1 MCGCLWPYGNRQEAL
16 YRRRIAMAEVRRI
29 ILEPKAAVSCSKGEK
44 LKVAAYC
51 RVSTDTEEQKTSFD
65 RQVESYTSMIEMN
78 PEWELAGIYADE
90 GVTGTIAEKRPDF
103 MRMMADCDAGKIN
116 LILTKSISR
125 FARNL
130 IECLTYVRHLG
141 SIGVHIIFEKE
152 NIDTRQKYSE
162 ILLTI
167 LAAFAQEESRSIS
180 ENTMWG
186 IRKRFEEGEARWSK
200 LYGYEKNADGEYQ
213 IVSEQAAVVK
223 TIFTMYEHGKSIS
236 EIMEHLKTEG
246 IRSPG
251 DTPHWTRSAVSNLLM
266 NERYIGDL
274 LVQKYVT
281 ESHISHKRIKNDC
294 TEIPSFYIENH
305 HAGIIPRKQF
315 ERVQLI
321 RSMRRIRPVE
331 DDTDMGQCNQ
341 YPLGQKL
348 RCPHCG
354 SILYQRA
361 VAVQTEHSTGWCC
374 ERGDHPCGNFI
385 IRSSAVEAALLKA
398 YETVDLEAV
407 KQKRKENEYR
417 EDAQLLLSM
426 KKAKPVFDSV
436 DYWWVDDLIDRIE
449 FGKHSVNGRAL
460 MRLKAMGKGTEDDRV
475 MKVFWR
481 CGIVTIISSGAVTE
495 RDDPAMLAKMHHRM
509 VERRQKKEAD
519 AV

>member
-1 MCGCLWPYGNRQEAL
+1 
-16 YRRRIAMAEVRRI
+16 MAEVRKI
-29 ILEPKAAVSCSKGEK
+29 VVGAKAAAAGVMGEK

-51 RVSTDTEEQKTSFD
+51 RVSTDTEEQMTSFD
-65 RQVESYTSMIEMN
+65 RQVETYTTMIGLN

-90 GVTGTIAEKRPDF
+90 GVSGTSAEKRPEF

-130 IECLTYVRHLG
+130 IECLTFVRHLG

-152 NIDTRQKYSE
+152 GIDTRQKYSE

-186 IRKRFEEGEARWSK
+186 IRKRFEEGEARWCR
-200 LYGYEKNADGEYQ
+200 LYGYEKTADGEYQ
-213 IVSEQAAVVK
+213 IVPEQAKVVK
-223 TIFTMYEHGKSIS
+223 KMFTMYEHGKSIT
-236 EIMEHLKTEG
+236 EIMDYLKMEG

-251 DTPHWTRSAVSNLLM
+251 DTDAWTKSAVSNLLM

-281 ESHISHKRIKNDC
+281 ENHISHRRLKNDC
-294 TEIPSFYIENH
+294 SEIPSFYIENH
-305 HAGIIPRKQF
+305 HVGIIPRKQF

-321 RSMRRIRPVE
+321 RAMRRVKSVG
-331 DDTDMGQCNQ
+331 DDSDMGQCNQ

-348 RCPHCG
+348 RCPFCG
-354 SILYQRA
+354 SVLYQRA
-361 VAVQTEHSTGWCC
+361 VEVQTDHSKGWCC
-374 ERGDHPCGNFI
+374 ERGENPCGKFV
-385 IRSSAVEAALLKA
+385 IRSRLVEPALLKA
-398 YETVDLEAV
+398 YELVDLDAV
-407 KQKRKENEYR
+407 REKQKDPKHSK
-417 EDAQLLLSM
+417 DAKLLLSM
-426 KKAKPVFDSV
+426 KKKTPVFESV
-436 DYWWVDDLIDRIE
+436 DYWWVDDLIDHIE
-449 FGKHSVNGRAL
+449 FGAHSMDAREL
-460 MRLKAMGKGTEDDRV
+460 MRMKALGKEQEDDRV

-481 CGIVTIISSGAVTE
+481 CGVVTAVPSGAVTE
-495 RDDPAMLAKMHHRM
+495 RDNPVKVARMHGRM
-509 VERRQKKEAD
+509 VERKRKKKEEAE

>member
-1 MCGCLWPYGNRQEAL
+1 
-16 YRRRIAMAEVRRI
+16 MAEIRKIVV
-29 ILEPKAAVSCSKGEK
+29 ETKTAAGIAGEK

-51 RVSTDTEEQKTSFD
+51 RVSTDTDEQKTSFD
-65 RQVESYTSMIEMN
+65 AQVESYKALIGLN

-90 GVTGTIAEKRPDF
+90 GVTGTSAEKRPDF
-103 MRMMADCDAGKIN
+103 MRMMADCDAGKVN
-116 LILTKSISR
+116 LIITKSISR

-130 IECLTYVRHLG
+130 IECLTFVRHLG

-152 NIDTRQKYSE
+152 KIDTREKYSE

-186 IRKRFEEGEARWSK
+186 IRKRFEEGEARWCR

-213 IVSEQAAVVK
+213 IVPEQAEVVK
-223 TIFTMYEHGKSIS
+223 KMFTMYEHGKSITD
-236 EIMEHLKTEG
+236 IMEYLKREG

-251 DTPHWTRSAVSNLLM
+251 DTETWTRSAVSNLLM

-281 ESHISHKRIKNDC
+281 ENHISHRRLKNDC
-294 TEIPSFYIENH
+294 SEIPSFYIENH
-305 HAGIIPRKQF
+305 HVGIIPRKQF

-321 RSMRRIRPVE
+321 RAMRRIRPV
-331 DDTDMGQCNQ
+331 DDDSDMGQCNQ

-348 RCPHCG
+348 RCPYCG
-354 SILYQRA
+354 STLYQRS
-361 VAVQTEHSTGWCC
+361 VSVQVDHTKGWCC
-374 ERGDHPCGNFI
+374 ERGENPCGNFV
-385 IRSSAVEAALLKA
+385 IRTRLVEPALLKA
-398 YETVDLEAV
+398 YETVDLEEV
-407 KQKRKENEYR
+407 KEKRKDPKFK
-417 EDAQLLLSM
+417 EDATLFLSM
-426 KKAKPVFDSV
+426 KKETPAFESV

-449 FGKHSVNGRAL
+449 FGEHKSNARDIL
-460 MRLKAMGKGTEDDRV
+460 RMKAMGMEPDDDRT
-475 MKVFWR
+475 MKVYWR
-481 CGIVTIISSGAVTE
+481 CGVVTTVPSGALE
-495 RDDPAMLAKMHHRM
+495 GRDDPMKVAQMHRRML
-509 VERRQKKEAD
+509 ERQQKKEAE